1 MSTSSQTER
10 SALSRRTF
18 PLRGSFVPAKFH
30 WRRSQ
35 RIHDTTIRSNMKR
48 DVYIRKELYDVVL
61 SSGTTIVQKCC
72 VYTREELCAMSCCQ
86 VARPRSK
93 CLLCARR
100 RNRRRCFIHCVNQGS
115 VTREGHGR
123 ERLVSRKMALCPATW
138 C

>member
-1 MSTSSQTER
+1 
-10 SALSRRTF
+10 
-18 PLRGSFVPAKFH
+18 
-30 WRRSQ
+30 
-35 RIHDTTIRSNMKR
+35 MKR

-72 VYTREELCAMSCCQ
+72 VYTQEELCAMSCCQ
-86 VARPRSK
+86 VHVHVPSVY
-93 CLLCARR
+93 CA
-100 RNRRRCFIHCVNQGS
+100 HDEGTDGDVSVNQGS